1 MSDYVFVLAISNV
14 CYILFNF
21 LNLNAAWIHRIDRPR
36 WPRPF
41 KAATWLLAVGTFLAF
56 ANLWLMGMG
65 ADIWGAGTLMSGL
78 VVAALIVPVFCYRHY
93 ITDKGQFPAAMQEDM
108 HLGSEEGVG
117 TRAGILPY
125 LTLIGGAAV
134 IAIAH
139 AVAVV

>member
-1 MSDYVFVLAISNV
+1 
-14 CYILFNF
+14 
-21 LNLNAAWIHRIDRPR
+21 
-36 WPRPF
+36 
-41 KAATWLLAVGTFLAF
+41 
-56 ANLWLMGMG
+56 
-65 ADIWGAGTLMSGL
+65 
-78 VVAALIVPVFCYRHY
+78 VFCYRHY